1 MEYDLII
8 VGAGPAGLTAG
19 IYAAQKKLKTLILE
33 AGEPGGQMGVVYPE
47 KEIFNFPCF
56 QKITAGDLALKF
68 VDHARKE
75 GCDIVANEVVTDIL
89 DDRDGFSM
97 VTSRGSY
104 HCKAV
109 LLAIGGG
116 LFMPK
121 KLDVPGVEALEGKGV
136 YYKMPEKKEFTGKRV
151 IFVGGGNSA
160 LEMALLV
167 NDVAK
172 MTKIVHRRDCFRA
185 DECVVERIKE
195 SEIDTVL
202 NAGVKEIRGSGKVES
217 IVLTVGEP
225 PSEIVIDVDAVVIK
239 IGMTPELEFLH
250 KWGLELE
257 ETQIKVNTQMMTSR
271 KGVFACGD
279 ACSYPG
285 KYKQIVTAS
294 GEAATAANSAYKYIK
309 KPYWA

>member
-1 MEYDLII
+1 MENWDVII
-8 VGAGPAGLTAG
+8 IGAGSAGCAAA
-19 IYAAQKKLKTLILE
+19 IYAVRSGLKTLVLDE
-33 AGEPGGQMGVVYPE
+33 KFAGGNIADAPIIVNYPG
-47 KEIFNFPCF
+47 FPSISGTELA
-56 QKITAGDLALKF
+56 QKMS
-68 VDHARKE
+68 DHAR
-75 GCDIVANEVVTDIL
+75 GLGANIHD
-89 DDRDGFSM
+89 
-97 VTSRGSY
+97 
-104 HCKAV
+104 
-109 LLAIGGG
+109 
-116 LFMPK
+116 
-121 KLDVPGVEALEGKGV
+121 VEAVTAMELGGETKTVTTTATTYSAKAIIIATGSHYKEVGTKG
-136 YYKMPEKKEFTGKRV
+136 EKEFRGRGVSYCGVCDGPFFRKKNV
-151 IFVGGGNSA
+151 AVVGGGNSA

-172 MTKIVHRRDCFRA
+172 TTMIVHRRDCFRA

-202 NAGVKEIRGSGKVES
+202 NASVKEIRGSGKVES

-257 ETQIKVNTQMMTSR
+257 GTQIKVNTQMMTSR
-271 KGVFACGD
+271 KGVFSCGD